1 MPQHLMQRLQD
12 DCNYEGIE
20 KGACNFLV
28 NPIPYEELKMTWKH
42 VYHSRLRKKGV
53 FTNAVSEVDR
63 QERSESVYQSSSDD
77 AATHQSE
84 GSSGLRMDWGSPPH
98 HVIGSAAP
106 VNLQFRPPSVSHS
119 NDHHQFI
126 AAPTSMNELD
136 KEISLEGLDN
146 LILDCLNNS
155 SEEPIK
161 DVATKDQLVIQQV
174 GPLSVEMMTQLQ
186 LNHNV
191 IGNSG
196 PPNHMIRSA
205 APANLQFR
213 PPSVFLAAEQY
224 QFDGNSGPHHT
235 IRSAAPANLHRSPSV
250 PPATNHHQFIATPT
264 SINEVSVPLL
274 SKFLIEFST

>member
-1 MPQHLMQRLQD
+1 MGTLAPISYPSPGQQAYLPIESKTQLQLLQ
-12 DCNYEGIE
+12 IIIISVLRTLQ
-20 KGACNFLV
+20 LV
-28 NPIPYEELKMTWKH
+28 TNPTTT
-42 VYHSRLRKKGV
+42 VQSNNNRKLEPSPCYWIGCPCQP
-53 FTNAVSEVDR
+53 AI
-63 QERSESVYQSSSDD
+63 YSSLCL
-77 AATHQSE
+77 TLQLITT
-84 GSSGLRMDWGSPPH
+84 SGPPH

-264 SINEVSVPLL
+264 SINELEQLV
-274 SKFLIEFST
+274 FEG